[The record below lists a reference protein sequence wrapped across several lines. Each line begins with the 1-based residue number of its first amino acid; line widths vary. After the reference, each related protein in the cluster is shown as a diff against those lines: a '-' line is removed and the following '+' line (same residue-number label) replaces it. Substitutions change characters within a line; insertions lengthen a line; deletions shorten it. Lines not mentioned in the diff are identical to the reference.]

1 MGSNL
6 NFLSEEA
13 LSEAKMKSSRGND
26 NITIS
31 LQFTSIVESRDE
43 FFDRLLSS
51 VLLIIFDMYFTYA
64 LPVTTNEY
72 LTRHDDFV
80 VDVKKEIF
88 ER

>member
-1 MGSNL
+1 
-6 NFLSEEA
+6 
-13 LSEAKMKSSRGND
+13 MKSSRGND
-26 NITIS
+26 NITIG

-51 VLLIIFDMYFTYA
+51 VLLIIFDMYFTYT
-64 LPVTTNEY
+64 LPVTTNEN

>member
-1 MGSNL
+1 
-6 NFLSEEA
+6 
-13 LSEAKMKSSRGND
+13 MKSSRGND

-43 FFDRLLSS
+43 FFNRLLSS

-64 LPVTTNEY
+64 LPVTTNEN